1 MRMFNCYSKTN
12 KNLNLHNMK
21 TITVNIKSLFILP
34 LFAICS
40 AYGQCADES
49 NVYSFEYD
57 GRTYEVV
64 KENKNWVKAAACAV
78 EREGFLAEIID
89 ADEQSAIF
97 SQLSSIADVTNSNTT
112 APDGGG
118 KAYVWIGGNDMST
131 EGNWI
136 WDGNNDGTGTQFWM
150 GTTTGSAVGGLYN
163 NWGNEPD
170 DYLNDQDGLAISLNG
185 WPFGS
190 AGQWND
196 VSQTNTLYYLIE
208 YSTSLSTDVTPLES
222 KIGLHPN
229 PSVDFVQV
237 SGLTDDEV
245 SYIFY
250 DVNGSAI
257 KISVVS
263 NNDKINTQYLT
274 KGMHFLIFDNGSIA
288 RFVKE

>member
-1 MRMFNCYSKTN
+1 
-12 KNLNLHNMK
+12 MK
-21 TITVNIKSLFILP
+21 TITVNTINLFILP

-40 AYGQCADES
+40 AYGQCADDS

-57 GRTYEVV
+57 GKTYEVV
-64 KENKNWVKAAACAV
+64 QENKNWVNAAACAV
-78 EREGFLAEIID
+78 ERGGFLAEIND
-89 ADEQSAIF
+89 ASEQSEIF
-97 SQLSSIADVTNSNTT
+97 SQLSSSAGITTGNTI
-112 APDGGG
+112 APDGGRG
-118 KAYVWIGGNDMST
+118 AYVWIGGNDISV

-163 NWGNEPD
+163 NWGFEPD
-170 DYLNDQDGLAISLNG
+170 NFENNQNGLAISLNG

-190 AGQWND
+190 AGEWND
-196 VSQTNTLYYLIE
+196 LAHSNTLYYLIE
-208 YSTSLSTDVTPLES
+208 YSTSLSTDVTTLGS

-245 SYIFY
+245 SYILY

-257 KISVVS
+257 KSGVVS

-288 RFVKE
+288 KFVKE